1 MIEPV
6 SPNISINSSSW
17 TIIYFIQNQMK
28 SPVHLEHPF
37 GTQIVKDNMARSW
50 SLLLLPFAL
59 ALVAS
64 VAQAAVVEYT
74 FNVIFYLVFIYFH
87 FCMQFF
93 FLLFYRIYIATCMNT
108 VIFNSWDRAFGSRRR
123 HGSIKKNSPG
133 IKYINFNTFSC
144 SFQIWTII
152 NMFKNFSL
160 KLQNWCDKILH
171 VNILDFMYSLVVTIK
186 KMGAKLHKKKK
197 ILLTGGSRTS
207 FVFKEGLLVKGDRT
221 KPCLNLT
228 FLNWAGR

>member
-1 MIEPV
+1 
-6 SPNISINSSSW
+6 
-17 TIIYFIQNQMK
+17 MK

-93 FLLFYRIYIATCMNT
+93 FSSILSHIYR
-108 VIFNSWDRAFGSRRR
+108 
-123 HGSIKKNSPG
+123 
-133 IKYINFNTFSC
+133 
-144 SFQIWTII
+144 
-152 NMFKNFSL
+152 NMHEHCYL
-160 KLQNWCDKILH
+160 
-171 VNILDFMYSLVVTIK
+171 
-186 KMGAKLHKKKK
+186 
-197 ILLTGGSRTS
+197 
-207 FVFKEGLLVKGDRT
+207 
-221 KPCLNLT
+221 
-228 FLNWAGR
+228 